1 METGEPPELTQ
12 GLHVERQLEAR
23 FTRKMVCLF
32 PRTVCTL
39 PQNPHMMY
47 ILASETRI
55 KGLVPLADLA
65 MASFQVKEQISQ
77 IQTTSRCSRVLSL
90 DLAALAPGVPVPLG
104 GRDSINPSRSHPP
117 SIQAGPSW
125 TGSILTFLGRGH
137 YFSS

>member
-1 METGEPPELTQ
+1 MENGEPPELTQ

-77 IQTTSRCSRVLSL
+77 IQTTSRCSGVHSP
-90 DLAALAPGVPVPLG
+90 DLAALAPGYLY
-104 GRDSINPSRSHPP
+104 
-117 SIQAGPSW
+117 
-125 TGSILTFLGRGH
+125 L
-137 YFSS
+137 

>member
-1 METGEPPELTQ
+1 MEKLPGGPIDSVETGEPPELTQ

-65 MASFQVKEQISQ
+65 MASFPSEGTDQPDPDN
-77 IQTTSRCSRVLSL
+77 L
-90 DLAALAPGVPVPLG
+90 PLLW
-104 GRDSINPSRSHPP
+104 SAFP
-117 SIQAGPSW
+117 
-125 TGSILTFLGRGH
+125 
-137 YFSS
+137 